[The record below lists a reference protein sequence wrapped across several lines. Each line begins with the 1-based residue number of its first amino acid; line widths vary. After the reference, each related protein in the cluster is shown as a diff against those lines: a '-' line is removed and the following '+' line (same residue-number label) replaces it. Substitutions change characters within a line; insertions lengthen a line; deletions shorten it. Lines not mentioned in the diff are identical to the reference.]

1 MSREEKKK
9 APLFKQVMLVIAC
22 ILHNLIY
29 ENTTVMHVPW
39 SEFSIWGISTS
50 FSVKKKK
57 EEEGERDYV
66 DLWGDLIM
74 TYFDDHQKNQKYIDN
89 F

>member
-1 MSREEKKK
+1 MRILQSCMCPGLNSLSEE
-9 APLFKQVMLVIAC
+9 FQ
-22 ILHNLIY
+22 LH
-29 ENTTVMHVPW
+29 
-39 SEFSIWGISTS
+39 
-50 FSVKKKK
+50 SVSKKKK

>member
-1 MSREEKKK
+1 MCPGLNSLSEE
-9 APLFKQVMLVIAC
+9 FQ
-22 ILHNLIY
+22 LH
-29 ENTTVMHVPW
+29 
-39 SEFSIWGISTS
+39 
-50 FSVKKKK
+50 SVSKKKK